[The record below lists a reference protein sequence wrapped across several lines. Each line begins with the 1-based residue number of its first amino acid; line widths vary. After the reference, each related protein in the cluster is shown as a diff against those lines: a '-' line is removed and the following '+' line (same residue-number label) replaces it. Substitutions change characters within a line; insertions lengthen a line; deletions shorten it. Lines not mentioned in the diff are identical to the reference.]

1 MLRQVFA
8 TIVVH
13 GSQSIFQPSP
23 SPPLESDVFDPALF
37 RSAVLALRLAIA
49 LLPRGL
55 SAGRGAVQM
64 PAVTTPVHLEIAAT
78 PGTLD
83 EVVFQVPSVA
93 RETGLR
99 AADPPCCRRF
109 PAVGYQ
115 HHQGPRVA
123 ALGPTPTTKR
133 RLKRFPDVRQLS
145 AAQDPQE
152 LLRHLRDPDPDDAV
166 GIGSHLGR

>member
-145 AAQDPQE
+145 AA
-152 LLRHLRDPDPDDAV
+152 
-166 GIGSHLGR
+166 